1 MKKSIFLAAS
11 ALMLSAASTAAV
23 KKTATKQ
30 QQPAPTPGVELIDK
44 CWHDLQINEINRFP
58 MHTDFFVYESAA
70 KALAGDIT
78 KSSNFLTLHG
88 NWKFNWVENADQRP
102 TDCFGVN
109 YDDSQWKTMPV
120 PGIWE
125 LNGYGDPEYV
135 NVGFAWRG
143 HFNEQPPAVPSK
155 DNHVGTYRKTI
166 NIPAE
171 WDGKQVIAH
180 FGSVTSCIY
189 LYVNG
194 RFVGYSE
201 DSKVATEF
209 DITKYVKTG
218 ENQITFQ
225 VMRWC
230 DGSWSEDQDFWRL
243 SGVSRDSYLF
253 ARDTNKSISD
263 IVVTPDLDANY
274 TDGAICVETKI
285 GSDVSHVKYTL
296 LDASGAEVAKKIV
309 TVQAGQTDVS
319 ADIRVTNPKKWTAET
334 PYLYK
339 LLTEVVS
346 EEKIGKGKR
355 AKVNETSSYAVT
367 KVGFRKVEIKNS
379 QLLVNGQPIYIKGVN
394 RHELDPDG
402 GYVVSRERMIEDIKR
417 MKEFNINAV
426 RTCHYPNDP
435 VWYDLCDEYGIYMT
449 AEANIE
455 SHGFLYVRDPI
466 TAKEPFAKTI
476 LERNQHNIDTYRN
489 HPAIIVWSLGNETTN
504 SQNFKAAY
512 DWIKTADS
520 SRPVQYEPCGGRE
533 GTDIFCPMYF
543 SQWSSE
549 NYSQNENSNKPL
561 IQCEYSHAM
570 GNSCGGFREYWNLVR
585 KYPKFQGGYIWDF
598 IDQALHKKQTDGTQ
612 IYAYGGDYNTY
623 DPSDNNFNCNG
634 LLLPDRQP
642 SPQIYEVG
650 YHYQNIWTT
659 LNGVTLNVFNENF
672 FRPLDYVDL
681 YWQVV
686 AEGEVVLDG
695 SIKDLNIKPQFR
707 ESFQLPIGPKIAELK
722 SAQKEVFLNVS
733 YRNKNVDGLLPAGY
747 EVAHQQIDL
756 GFTRLPQAVCN
767 DECAQIAKSKKGKL
781 NLIDNENSSAIVVN
795 GENANLVF
803 SKANGLISSYVVA
816 GKAVLGDRGTIKP
829 NFWRAVT
836 DNDMGAGLQRDLKA
850 WKMPVMNLTNIEG
863 QKQKDGSVTVV
874 AEYNLPSVHNN
885 LTLTYDIKPCGTLVI
900 TQTLEQENDSVAQ
913 QLLRF
918 GMVMELPS
926 SMDQSKFYGRGPIEN
941 YNDRNDAQNVGVYVQ
956 NADEQY
962 FPYIRPQ
969 ETGSKTDIRWWKQSD
984 RTGDGFMITTPD
996 GKTLGAMSAIR
1007 YSVYDMDEGTDKKQR
1022 HQCDVAKSP
1031 FVNLYIDGEMAGVG
1045 GVNSWSKE
1053 GQALPPY
1060 RVMLKGKKSFSFV
1073 IKPVSK

>member
-1 MKKSIFLAAS
+1 MKKTIFLAAS
-11 ALMLSAASTAAV
+11 ALMISAASPAAV
-23 KKTATKQ
+23 KKTVTKQ

-44 CWHDLQINEINRFP
+44 CWHDLQINDINRFP
-58 MHTDFFVYESAA
+58 MHTDYFVYESAA

-102 TDCFGVN
+102 KDCFCVD

-125 LNGYGDPEYV
+125 LNGFGDPEYV

-143 HFNEQPPAVPSK
+143 HFNEQPPAVPTK

-166 NIPAE
+166 SIPAE

-194 RFVGYSE
+194 HFVGYSE

-209 DITKYVKTG
+209 DITKYVKSG

-243 SGVSRDSYLF
+243 SGVARDSYLF
-253 ARDTNKSISD
+253 ARETNKSISD

-285 GSDVSHVKYTL
+285 GSNVSHVKYTL
-296 LDASGAEVAKKIV
+296 LDASGAEVAKKTV

-319 ADIRVTNPKKWTAET
+319 ADIRVANPKKWTSET

-346 EEKIGKGKR
+346 EEKTGKGKK
-355 AKVNETSSYAVT
+355 AKINETSSYAVT

-394 RHELDPDG
+394 RHELDPDH

-449 AEANIE
+449 AEANVE

-520 SRPVQYEPCGGRE
+520 SRPVQYEPAQGRE

-549 NYSQNENSNKPL
+549 KYSQNESSNKPL

-598 IDQALHKKQTDGTQ
+598 IDQALHKKQADGSQ

-634 LLLPDRQP
+634 LLMPDRQP

-659 LNGVTLNVFNENF
+659 LNGNTISVFNENF
-672 FRPLDYVDL
+672 FRNLDYVDL
-681 YWQVV
+681 YWQLV

-695 SIKDLNIKPQFR
+695 SIKEINIKPQEKGVFH
-707 ESFQLPIGPKIAELK
+707 LPIGQKVSELK
-722 SAQKEVFLNVS
+722 AAQKEVFLNLS
-733 YRNKNVDGLLPAGY
+733 YRNKNAEALLPAGY

-756 GFTRLPQAVCN
+756 GLTRAPQSVCN
-767 DECAQIAKSKKGKL
+767 DDCAQLAKSKKGKL
-781 NLIDNENSSAIVVN
+781 NVLDNNNSALIVSGGNT
-795 GENANLVF
+795 NLVF
-803 SKANGLISSYVVA
+803 SKSNGLISSYVVD
-816 GKAVLGDRGTIKP
+816 GKAILGDRGTIKP

-850 WKMPVMNLTNIEG
+850 WKMPAMDLTNIESK
-863 QKQKDGSVTVV
+863 KQKDGSVTVV

-926 SMDQSKFYGRGPIEN
+926 SMDQSKFYGRGPVEN

-984 RTGDGFMITTPD
+984 RTGDGFMIYALD
-996 GKTLGAMSAIR
+996 GKNLGAMSAIR
-1007 YSVYDMDEGTDKKQR
+1007 YSVYDMDEGIDKKQR
-1022 HQCDVAKSP
+1022 HQCDVKKSP

-1045 GVNSWSKE
+1045 GVDSWSKN

>member
-1 MKKSIFLAAS
+1 MKKTFFLAAS
-11 ALMLSAASTAAV
+11 ALMISAASPAAV

-30 QQPAPTPGVELIDK
+30 QQPAPTPGIELIDK

-58 MHTDFFVYESAA
+58 MHTDFFVYDFAEE
-70 KALAGDIT
+70 ALAGDIT
-78 KSSNFLTLHG
+78 KSRNFLSLHG
-88 NWKFNWVENADQRP
+88 DWKFNWVENADQRP
-102 TDCFGVN
+102 TDCFGVD

-120 PGIWE
+120 PGMWE

-143 HFNEQPPAVPSK
+143 HFDQMPPEVPIK

-166 NIPAE
+166 NIPLG
-171 WDGKQVIAH
+171 WTDQQVIAH

-201 DSKVATEF
+201 DSKVAAEF
-209 DITKYVKTG
+209 DITDYVKAG

-230 DGSWSEDQDFWRL
+230 DGSWTEDQDFWRL
-243 SGVSRDSYLF
+243 SGVARDSYLF
-253 ARDTNKSISD
+253 ARPKNRSIED
-263 IVVTPDLDANY
+263 IVVTPDLDASY
-274 TDGAICVETKI
+274 TDGSICVETKV
-285 GSDVSHVKYTL
+285 GKDVTHVDYTL
-296 LDASGAEVAKKIV
+296 YDADGVEVAKQKV
-309 TVQAGQTDVS
+309 KVQPGQTFVS
-319 ADIRVTNPKKWTAET
+319 ADIRIANPKKWTAET

-339 LLTEVVS
+339 LLTEAS
-346 EEKIGKGKR
+346 TFPIDKKTKKPIKLEDPCCY
-355 AKVNETSSYAVT
+355 TVT

-402 GYVVSRERMIEDIKR
+402 GYVVSRERMIQDIKR

-426 RTCHYPNDP
+426 RTCHYPDDP

-455 SHGFLYVRDPI
+455 SHGFLYHRDPI
-466 TAKEPFAKTI
+466 TNKEPFAKTI
-476 LERNQHNIDTYRN
+476 LERNQHNIDIYRN
-489 HPAIIVWSLGNETTN
+489 HPAIIVWSLGNET
-504 SQNFKAAY
+504 SYSKNFKAAY
-512 DWIKTADS
+512 DWIKTVDP
-520 SRPVQYEPCGGRE
+520 SRPVQYEACHGGDA
-533 GTDIFCPMYF
+533 TDIFCPMYF

-549 NYSQNENSNKPL
+549 KYSKDEKNKKPL

-570 GNSCGGFREYWNLVR
+570 GNSCGGFRDYWNLVR

-598 IDQALHKKQTDGTQ
+598 IDQALHKKLADGTQ
-612 IYAYGGDYNTY
+612 IYAYGGDYNSY

-634 LLLPDRQP
+634 LLQPDRQP

-659 LNGVTLNVFNENF
+659 VDGNNISVFNENF
-672 FRPLDYVDL
+672 FRTLDYVDL
-681 YWQVV
+681 YWQLV

-695 SIKDLNIKPQFR
+695 SIKNISIKPQEKGVFN
-707 ESFQLPIGPKIAELK
+707 LPIDQKISELK
-722 SAQKEVFLNVS
+722 AEQKEVFLNLS
-733 YRNKNVDGLLPAGY
+733 YRNKTAEGLLPAGY
-747 EVAHQQIDL
+747 EVAHQQFLVNDARAAQ
-756 GFTRLPQAVCN
+756 GVCTN
-767 DECAQIAKSKKGKL
+767 ESAQSAKGKKGKL
-781 NLIDNENSSAIVVN
+781 NVKDNNNSAIVVS
-795 GENANLVF
+795 GENTNIVF
-803 SKANGLISSYVVA
+803 SKTNGLISSYVVD
-816 GKAVLGDRGTIKP
+816 GKAILGDNGSIRP

-836 DNDMGAGLQRDLKA
+836 DNDMGARLQNDLKA
-850 WKMPVMNLTNIEG
+850 WKTPAMNLTNIEG
-863 QKQKDGSVTVV
+863 KKQKDGSVIVV
-874 AEYNLPSVHNN
+874 AEYKLPDVHDN
-885 LTLTYDIKPCGTLVI
+885 LTLTYDIKPCGTITV

-913 QLLRF
+913 QMLRF
-918 GMVMELPS
+918 GMVMEIPS

-941 YNDRNDAQNVGVYVQ
+941 YNDRNDAQNVGIYVQ

-962 FPYIRPQ
+962 FQYVRPQ
-969 ETGSKTDIRWWKQSD
+969 ETGTKTDIRWWKQSD
-984 RTGDGFMITTPD
+984 RAGEGFVVSAVN
-996 GKTLGAMSAIR
+996 GQVLGGMSAIR
-1007 YSVYDMDEGTDKKQR
+1007 YAVADMDEGLNKKQR
-1022 HQCDVAKSP
+1022 HQCDVKKSP

-1045 GVNSWSKE
+1045 GVDSWSKN
-1053 GQALPPY
+1053 GQALPQY

-1073 IKPVSK
+1073 IKPVGK

>member
-1 MKKSIFLAAS
+1 MKKTFFLAAS
-11 ALMLSAASTAAV
+11 ALMLSAASPAAV

-30 QQPAPTPGVELIDK
+30 QQPAPTPGIELIDK

-58 MHTDFFVYESAA
+58 MHTDFFVYDFAEE
-70 KALAGDIT
+70 ALAGDIT
-78 KSSNFLTLHG
+78 KSRNFLSLHG
-88 NWKFNWVENADQRP
+88 DWKFNWVENADQRP
-102 TDCFGVN
+102 TDCFGVD

-120 PGIWE
+120 PGMWE

-143 HFNEQPPAVPSK
+143 HFDQMPPEVPIK

-166 NIPAE
+166 NIPLG
-171 WDGKQVIAH
+171 WTDQQVIAH

-201 DSKVATEF
+201 DSKVAAEF
-209 DITKYVKTG
+209 DITDYVKAG

-230 DGSWSEDQDFWRL
+230 DGSWTEDQDFWRL
-243 SGVSRDSYLF
+243 SGVARDSYLF
-253 ARDTNKSISD
+253 ARPKNRSIED
-263 IVVTPDLDANY
+263 IVVTPDLDASY
-274 TDGAICVETKI
+274 TDGSICVETKV
-285 GSDVSHVKYTL
+285 GKDVTHVDYTL
-296 LDASGAEVAKKIV
+296 YDADGVEVAKQKV
-309 TVQAGQTDVS
+309 KVQPGQTFVS
-319 ADIRVTNPKKWTAET
+319 ADIRIANPKKWTAET

-339 LLTEVVS
+339 LLTEAS
-346 EEKIGKGKR
+346 TFPIDKKTKKPIKLEDPCCY
-355 AKVNETSSYAVT
+355 TVT

-402 GYVVSRERMIEDIKR
+402 GYVVSRERMIQDIKR

-426 RTCHYPNDP
+426 RTCHYPDDP

-455 SHGFLYVRDPI
+455 SHGFLYHRDPI
-466 TAKEPFAKTI
+466 TNKEPFAKPI
-476 LERNQHNIDTYRN
+476 LERNQHNIDIYRN
-489 HPAIIVWSLGNETTN
+489 HPAIIVWSLGNET
-504 SQNFKAAY
+504 SYSKNFKAAY
-512 DWIKTADS
+512 DWIKTVDP
-520 SRPVQYEPCGGRE
+520 SRPVQYEACHGGDA
-533 GTDIFCPMYF
+533 TDIFCPMYF

-549 NYSQNENSNKPL
+549 KYSKDEKNKKPL

-570 GNSCGGFREYWNLVR
+570 GNSCGGFRDYWNLVR

-598 IDQALHKKQTDGTQ
+598 IDQALHKKLADGTQ
-612 IYAYGGDYNTY
+612 IYAYGGDYNSY

-634 LLLPDRQP
+634 LLQPDRQP

-659 LNGVTLNVFNENF
+659 VDGNNISVFNENF
-672 FRPLDYVDL
+672 FRTLDYVDL
-681 YWQVV
+681 YWQLV

-695 SIKDLNIKPQFR
+695 SIKNISIKPQEKGVFN
-707 ESFQLPIGPKIAELK
+707 LPIDQKISELK
-722 SAQKEVFLNVS
+722 AEQKEVFLNLS
-733 YRNKNVDGLLPAGY
+733 YRNKTAEGLLPAGY
-747 EVAHQQIDL
+747 EVAHQQFLVNDARAAQ
-756 GFTRLPQAVCN
+756 GVCTN
-767 DECAQIAKSKKGKL
+767 ESAQSAKGKKGKL
-781 NLIDNENSSAIVVN
+781 NVKDNNNSAIVVS
-795 GENANLVF
+795 GENTNIVF
-803 SKANGLISSYVVA
+803 SKTNGLISSYVVD
-816 GKAVLGDRGTIKP
+816 GKAILGDNGSIRP

-836 DNDMGAGLQRDLKA
+836 DNDMGARLQNDLKA
-850 WKMPVMNLTNIEG
+850 WKTPAMNLTNIEG
-863 QKQKDGSVTVV
+863 KKQKDGSVIVV
-874 AEYNLPSVHNN
+874 AEYKLPDVHDN
-885 LTLTYDIKPCGTLVI
+885 LTLTYDIKPCGTITV

-913 QLLRF
+913 QMLRF
-918 GMVMELPS
+918 GMVMEIPS

-941 YNDRNDAQNVGVYVQ
+941 YNDRNDAQNVGIYVQ

-962 FPYIRPQ
+962 FQYVRPQ
-969 ETGSKTDIRWWKQSD
+969 ETGTKTDIRWWKQSD
-984 RTGDGFMITTPD
+984 RAGEGFVVSAVN
-996 GKTLGAMSAIR
+996 GQVLGGMSAIR
-1007 YSVYDMDEGTDKKQR
+1007 YAVADMDEGLNKKQR
-1022 HQCDVAKSP
+1022 HQCDVKKSP

-1045 GVNSWSKE
+1045 GVDSWSKN
-1053 GQALPPY
+1053 GQALPQY

-1073 IKPVSK
+1073 IKPVGK

>member
-1 MKKSIFLAAS
+1 MKKTIYLMAS
-11 ALMLSAASTAAV
+11 ALMLSAAANAAV
-23 KKTATKQ
+23 KKTAAKQ
-30 QQPAPTPGVELIDK
+30 QQPAPTPGIELIDK
-44 CWHDLQINEINRFP
+44 CRHDLQINEINRFP
-58 MHTDFFVYESAA
+58 MHTDFFVYGFAGE
-70 KALAGDIT
+70 ALAGDIT
-78 KSSNFLTLHG
+78 KSRNFLSLHG
-88 NWKFNWVENADQRP
+88 DWKFNWVENADQRP
-102 TDCFGVN
+102 TDCFGVD

-120 PGIWE
+120 PGMWE

-143 HFNEQPPAVPSK
+143 HFDQMPPEVPIK

-166 NIPAE
+166 NIPLG
-171 WDGKQVIAH
+171 WTDQQVIAH

-201 DSKVATEF
+201 DSKVAAEF
-209 DITKYVKTG
+209 DITDYVKAG

-230 DGSWSEDQDFWRL
+230 DGSWTEDQDFWRL
-243 SGVSRDSYLF
+243 SGVARDSYLF
-253 ARDTNKSISD
+253 ARPKNRSIED
-263 IVVTPDLDANY
+263 IVVTPDLDASY
-274 TDGAICVETKI
+274 TDGSICVETKV
-285 GSDVSHVKYTL
+285 GKDVTHVDYTL
-296 LDASGAEVAKKIV
+296 YDADGVEVAKQKV
-309 TVQAGQTDVS
+309 KVQPGQTFVS
-319 ADIRVTNPKKWTAET
+319 ADIRIANPKKWTAET

-339 LLTEVVS
+339 LLTEAS
-346 EEKIGKGKR
+346 TFPIDKKTKKPIKLEDPCCY
-355 AKVNETSSYAVT
+355 TVT

-402 GYVVSRERMIEDIKR
+402 GYVVSRERMIQDIKR

-426 RTCHYPNDP
+426 RTCHYPDDP

-455 SHGFLYVRDPI
+455 SHGFLYHRDPI
-466 TAKEPFAKTI
+466 TNKEPFAKPI
-476 LERNQHNIDTYRN
+476 LERNQHNIDIYRN
-489 HPAIIVWSLGNETTN
+489 HPAIIVWSLGNETSY

-512 DWIKTADS
+512 DWIKATDP
-520 SRPVQYEPCGGRE
+520 SRPVQYEACHGGDA
-533 GTDIFCPMYF
+533 TDIFCPMYF

-549 NYSQNENSNKPL
+549 NYSQNENNKKPL

-570 GNSCGGFREYWNLVR
+570 GNSCGGFRDYWNLVR

-598 IDQALHKKQTDGTQ
+598 IDQALHKKQADGTQ
-612 IYAYGGDYNTY
+612 IYAYGGDYNNY

-659 LNGVTLNVFNENF
+659 LNGTTISVLNENF
-672 FRPLDYVDL
+672 FRTLDYVDL
-681 YWQVV
+681 YWQLV
-686 AEGEVVLDG
+686 ADGDVVLDG
-695 SIKDLNIKPQFR
+695 SVKDINIKPQQKGAY
-707 ESFQLPIGPKIAELK
+707 QLPIGPKVSDLK
-722 SAQKEVFLNVS
+722 SSGKEVFLNVS
-733 YRNKNVDGLLPAGY
+733 YRNKTTDGLLPAGY
-747 EVAHQQIDL
+747 EVAHQQISL
-756 GFTRLPQAVCN
+756 GFTRAPQSVCN
-767 DECAQIAKSKKGKL
+767 DECEQIAKSKKGKL
-781 NLIDNENSSAIVVN
+781 NLIDNETSSALIVS
-795 GENANLVF
+795 GEKVNLVF
-803 SKANGLISSYVVA
+803 SKSNGLISSFVVE
-816 GKAVLGDRGTIKP
+816 GKAVLGDNGSIRP

-850 WKMPVMNLTNIEG
+850 WKMPVMNLTNVEG
-863 QKQKDGSVTVV
+863 NKQKDGSVTVV
-874 AEYNLPSVHNN
+874 AEYNLPTVHNN
-885 LTLTYDIKPCGTLVI
+885 LTLTYDIKPCGTVVV
-900 TQTLEQENDSVAQ
+900 TQALEQENDSVAQ

-969 ETGSKTDIRWWKQSD
+969 ETGTKTDIRWWKQSD
-984 RTGDGFMITTPD
+984 RSGDGFMIY
-996 GKTLGAMSAIR
+996 GLNGLNLGAMSAIR
-1007 YSVYDMDEGTDKKQR
+1007 YSVADMDEGLDKKQR
-1022 HQCDVAKSP
+1022 HQCDVRKSP

-1053 GQALPPY
+1053 GQALPQY
-1060 RVMLKGKKSFSFV
+1060 RVMHKGKKSFSFV
-1073 IKPVSK
+1073 IKPVK

>member
-1 MKKSIFLAAS
+1 MKKTIYLMAS

-23 KKTATKQ
+23 KKTAVKQ
-30 QQPAPTPGVELIDK
+30 QQPAPTPGIELIDK
-44 CWHDLQINEINRFP
+44 CWHDLQINEINRVP
-58 MHTDFFVYESAA
+58 MHTDFFMYESAA

-102 TDCFGVN
+102 TDCFGVD

-143 HFNEQPPAVPSK
+143 HFDKQAPEVPTK

-171 WDGKQVIAH
+171 WTGKQVFAH

-209 DITKYVKTG
+209 DITKYVKVG

-225 VMRWC
+225 IMRWC
-230 DGSWSEDQDFWRL
+230 DGSWLEDQDFWRL
-243 SGVSRDSYLF
+243 SGVARDSYLF
-253 ARDTNKSISD
+253 AREANKSISD
-263 IVVTPDLDANY
+263 IVVTPELDGSY
-274 TDGAICVETKI
+274 TDGAICVETRV
-285 GSDVSHVKYTL
+285 GSGVSLVNYTL
-296 LDASGAEVAKKIV
+296 LDANGAEVVKKSV
-309 TVQAGQTDVS
+309 TVQKGQTDVS

-346 EEKIGKGKR
+346 QTATGKGKN
-355 AKVNETSSYAVT
+355 AKVTETASYAVT

-402 GYVVSRERMIEDIKR
+402 GYVVSRERMIQDIKR

-455 SHGFLYVRDPI
+455 SHGYLYHKDPL
-466 TAKEPFAKTI
+466 TNHELFAKPI
-476 LERNQHNIDTYRN
+476 LERNQHNIDIYRN
-489 HPAIIVWSLGNETTN
+489 HPAIIVWSLGNETSY

-512 DWIKTADS
+512 DWIKTVDP
-520 SRPVQYEPCGGRE
+520 SRPVHYEPAQGRE

-543 SQWSSE
+543 SQRSSE
-549 NYSQNENSNKPL
+549 RYSQNENNKKPL

-570 GNSCGGFREYWNLVR
+570 GNSCGGFRDYWNLVR

-598 IDQALHKKQTDGTQ
+598 IDQALHKKLADGTQ

-634 LLLPDRQP
+634 LLMPDRQP

-650 YHYQNIWTT
+650 YHYQNIWSSLNEST
-659 LNGVTLNVFNENF
+659 LTVFNENF
-672 FRPLDYVDL
+672 FRTLDYVDL
-681 YWQVV
+681 YWQVL
-686 AEGEVVLDG
+686 ADGEVVLDG
-695 SIKDLNIKPQFR
+695 SVKDINIKAQTKN
-707 ESFQLPIGPKIAELK
+707 SYQLPIAQKVAELK
-722 SAQKEVFLNVS
+722 DAQKEVFLNVS
-733 YRNKNVDGLLPAGY
+733 YRNKAAEGLLPAGY
-747 EVAHQQIDL
+747 EVAHQQL
-756 GFTRLPQAVCN
+756 LVNAAKVSLTASS
-767 DECAQIAKSKKGKL
+767 DESANSKGKKAKL
-781 NLIDNENSSAIVVN
+781 NVNDKDNSSIIVS
-795 GENANLVF
+795 GDNANLVF
-803 SKANGLISSYVVA
+803 SKSNGFITSYFVA
-816 GKAVLGDRGTIKP
+816 GKSVLGDNGSIRP

-850 WKMPVMNLTNIEG
+850 WNKPAMNLTNVSG
-863 QKQKDGSVTVV
+863 KKQKDGSVTVV
-874 AEYNLPSVHNN
+874 AQYNLPEVHNN
-885 LTLTYDIKPCGTLVI
+885 LTLTYDIKPCGTLIV
-900 TQTLEQENDSVAQ
+900 TQTLEQENDSIAQ

-941 YNDRNDAQNVGVYVQ
+941 YNDRNDAQNVGIYVQ
-956 NADEQY
+956 NADDQY
-962 FPYIRPQ
+962 FPYVRPQ
-969 ETGSKTDIRWWKQSD
+969 ETGSKTDIRWWKQSN
-984 RTGDGFMITTPD
+984 RSGEGFMISSAE
-996 GKTLGAMSAIR
+996 GKPLGAMSAIR
-1007 YSVYDMDEGTDKKQR
+1007 YAVADMDEGLEKKQR
-1022 HQCDVAKSP
+1022 HQCDVKKSP

-1053 GQALPPY
+1053 GQALPQY

-1073 IKPVSK
+1073 IKPIK

>member
-11 ALMLSAASTAAV
+11 ALMLSAASPAAV

-285 GSDVSHVKYTL
+285 GSDVSHVKYTI

-598 IDQALHKKQTDGTQ
+598 IDQALHKKQADGSQ

-672 FRPLDYVDL
+672 FRTLDYVDL

-756 GFTRLPQAVCN
+756 GFTRAPQAVCN
-767 DECAQIAKSKKGKL
+767 DECVQIAKSKKGKL

-984 RTGDGFMITTPD
+984 RTGDGFMIATPD

>member
-11 ALMLSAASTAAV
+11 ALMLSAASPAAV

-367 KVGFRKVEIKNS
+367 KVGFRKVEIKDS

-598 IDQALHKKQTDGTQ
+598 IDQALHKKQADGSQ

-756 GFTRLPQAVCN
+756 GFTRAPQAVCN
-767 DECAQIAKSKKGKL
+767 DECVQIAKSKKGKL

-836 DNDMGAGLQRDLKA
+836 DNDMGAGLQRYLKA

-984 RTGDGFMITTPD
+984 RTGDGFMIATPD